1 MAADATSI
9 EALALA
15 EAETVQ
21 ETIGLDPLLSG
32 AALATETPEASATEP
47 VDEEA
52 TPEGEPEATQQPT
65 EATPDE
71 PDDQD
76 ILAYMKETHTGLDYG
91 KYQTDEAFLK
101 GAAEAMRLA
110 GRREEDAQLGKQVRG
125 ALGDQPDQLEAL
137 LKGQLP
143 AAADTGE
150 DPDNAKSAN
159 GRPEWDPTWITQ
171 SEDGKLVPAMGAPK
185 DVEQKYQA
193 YSTWMQRQMH
203 AMVTDPNKFFGEA
216 MSKQVEAMEEK
227 SRAAAQ
233 AEVTQHQQDLDIQSL
248 AEKHRN
254 LLHVDGDPEK
264 GVSAEGKRVG
274 ELFAKWK
281 KKIPDDLD
289 RLDFAIREVQRDQ
302 PKPPPRRP
310 RGKAIRQPGVASVE
324 PEQKTVIELINENVG
339 LAEAMERGVP

>member
-15 EAETVQ
+15 EAETTQ
-21 ETIGLDPLLSG
+21 ETPPAETTEITADGLVGEEAATEVAEESPSDEPGSG
-32 AALATETPEASATEP
+32 DAGATETT
-47 VDEEA
+47 
-52 TPEGEPEATQQPT
+52 
-65 EATPDE
+65 DE

-125 ALGDQPDQLEAL
+125 VLGDQPDQLDAL

-143 AAADTGE
+143 AAAPESNGE
-150 DPDNAKSAN
+150 PVNGKPDSPPDWNPA
-159 GRPEWDPTWITQ
+159 WITQ

-193 YSTWMQRQMH
+193 YTSWVQRRMH
-203 AMVTDPNKFFGEA
+203 EMVTDPDRFFGEA

-233 AEVTQHQQDLDIQSL
+233 AEVTQHQQDINIQTL
-248 AEKHRN
+248 AERHRN

-274 ELFAKWK
+274 ELFAEWE
-281 KKIPDDLD
+281 KKIPNDLD

-310 RGKAIRQPGVASVE
+310 RGKAVRQPGVASVE

-339 LAEAMERGVP
+339 LAEALERGVPD